1 MTDTIAD
8 LKQQLRHLEALAASG
23 ALPEDA
29 ARTAREDLQRRLVA
43 AVLAA
48 PDAAAAASPA
58 PAAASAPA
66 VKHSPRLIAGLAG
79 FAVLFAIGGYA
90 WLGNP
95 EGLKTAPSTGP
106 VAAAVAPDDAASSA
120 HPMTMGQIEGMVAS
134 LAERLKSRPDDAEGW
149 LMLGR
154 SQAVLGKFDLAI
166 PAYRK
171 VLALQPKNAQALA
184 DLADALAMTQG
195 QRFDGEPAKLVTQA
209 LAAEPDN
216 LKALSIAGTIAF
228 DKKDYTAAAGHWE
241 RVVKVASSRGDMA
254 DSDLA
259 KQARANLDE
268 ARQLAGLP
276 PLAAPAPSTV
286 NAAPTAAAPAANPLT
301 AGRESVTGR
310 VELAPA
316 LAARAAPDDT
326 VFIFARPAAGARM
339 PLAILKKRV
348 RDLPVDFTLDDSMA
362 MSPAARLSGASQ
374 VVVGARVS
382 KSGQAMPQPG
392 DLEGLSA
399 AVAPGQQG
407 LKIVI
412 AEVVK

>member
-48 PDAAAAASPA
+48 PDATAAAPA
-58 PAAASAPA
+58 PAAMSAPP

-90 WLGNP
+90 WLGNA
-95 EGLKTAPSTGP
+95 EGMKTAPASGP
-106 VAAAVAPDDAASSA
+106 MAAAVPADDAASSA
-120 HPMTMGQIEGMVAS
+120 HPMTMGRIEGMVAS

-276 PLAAPAPSTV
+276 PLAPSAPSTV
-286 NAAPTAAAPAANPLT
+286 STSPVAATPAANPLT

-310 VELAPA
+310 VELSPA

-348 RDLPVDFTLDDSMA
+348 RDLPADFTLDDSMA
-362 MSPAARLSGASQ
+362 MSPAAKLSGASQ

>member
-29 ARTAREDLQRRLVA
+29 ARTARDDLQRRLVA

-48 PDAAAAASPA
+48 PDAAAAAPA

-95 EGLKTAPSTGP
+95 EGIKTAPATGP

-120 HPMTMGQIEGMVAS
+120 HAMTMGQIEGMVAS

-195 QRFDGEPAKLVTQA
+195 QRFDGEPAKLVNEA

-228 DKKDYTAAAGHWE
+228 DKKDYAAAAAHWE
-241 RVVKVASSRGDMA
+241 RVVKVAGSRGDMA

-276 PLAAPAPSTV
+276 PLAPPATPTA
-286 NAAPTAAAPAANPLT
+286 NTAPTAATPAANPLT
-301 AGRESVTGR
+301 AGRESVAGR

-407 LKIVI
+407 LKILI

>member
-1 MTDTIAD
+1 
-8 LKQQLRHLEALAASG
+8 
-23 ALPEDA
+23 
-29 ARTAREDLQRRLVA
+29 
-43 AVLAA
+43 
-48 PDAAAAASPA
+48 
-58 PAAASAPA
+58 
-66 VKHSPRLIAGLAG
+66 
-79 FAVLFAIGGYA
+79 
-90 WLGNP
+90 
-95 EGLKTAPSTGP
+95 
-106 VAAAVAPDDAASSA
+106 
-120 HPMTMGQIEGMVAS
+120 MTMGQIEGMVAS

-241 RVVKVASSRGDMA
+241 RVVKVAGSRGDMA

-276 PLAAPAPSTV
+276 PLAPSAPST
-286 NAAPTAAAPAANPLT
+286 ASTSPAAATPAANPLT

-310 VELAPA
+310 VELSPA

-348 RDLPVDFTLDDSMA
+348 RDLPADFTLNDSMA
-362 MSPAARLSGASQ
+362 MSPAAKLSGASQ

>member
-48 PDAAAAASPA
+48 PDAAAAAPA
-58 PAAASAPA
+58 PATTPAPS
-66 VKHSPRLIAGLAG
+66 VKHSPRLIAGLVG

-90 WLGNP
+90 WLGTP
-95 EGLKTAPSTGP
+95 EGMKTAPASGP
-106 VAAAVAPDDAASSA
+106 MAAAVPPDDAASSA

-228 DKKDYTAAAGHWE
+228 DKKDYTAAAAHWE
-241 RVVKVASSRGDMA
+241 RVVKVAGSRGDMA

-276 PLAAPAPSTV
+276 PLAPSGPSTV
-286 NAAPTAAAPAANPLT
+286 STSPAAATPAANPLT

-310 VELAPA
+310 VELSPA

-348 RDLPVDFTLDDSMA
+348 RDLPADFTLDDSMA
-362 MSPAARLSGASQ
+362 MSPAAKLSGASQ

>member
-23 ALPEDA
+23 VLPEDA
-29 ARTAREDLQRRLVA
+29 ADTARENLQRRLVA

-48 PDAAAAASPA
+48 PDAAAAPPA
-58 PAAASAPA
+58 PAAAAAPA
-66 VKHSPRLIAGLAG
+66 VKHSPRLIAGLAV

-95 EGLKTAPSTGP
+95 EGLKTAPATGP
-106 VAAAVAPDDAASSA
+106 VAAAPAEDAASSA

-195 QRFDGEPAKLVTQA
+195 QRFDGEPARLVTQA

-228 DKKDYTAAAGHWE
+228 DKKDYPAAASHWE
-241 RVVKVASSRGDMA
+241 RVVKVAGSRGDMA

-276 PLAAPAPSTV
+276 PLASPATATS
-286 NAAPTAAAPAANPLT
+286 PTATTAATPAANPLT
-301 AGRESVTGR
+301 AGRESVTGK

-362 MSPAARLSGASQ
+362 MSPAARLSGAGQ

-382 KSGQAMPQPG
+382 KSGQAMPQAG

-407 LKIVI
+407 LRIVI
-412 AEVVK
+412 TEVVK

>member
-48 PDAAAAASPA
+48 PDATAAAPA
-58 PAAASAPA
+58 PAAIPAPL
-66 VKHSPRLIAGLAG
+66 VKHSPRLIARLAG

-95 EGLKTAPSTGP
+95 EGMKTAPATGTM
-106 VAAAVAPDDAASSA
+106 ATAVPADDGASSA

-241 RVVKVASSRGDMA
+241 RVVKVAGSRGDMA

-276 PLAAPAPSTV
+276 PLAPSGPSTV
-286 NAAPTAAAPAANPLT
+286 STSPAAATTGTNPLT

-310 VELAPA
+310 VELSPA

-348 RDLPVDFTLDDSMA
+348 RDLPADFTLDDSMA
-362 MSPAARLSGASQ
+362 MSPAAKLSGASQ